1 MQKPTI
7 AKGTRDFLPEE
18 VKKRNFIIQK
28 LKKNFELFGFSPIET
43 PSFENLSTL
52 TGKYGEEGDRLI
64 FKILKSGDFTRKIKD
79 WGAGAQSLATQ
90 ISDKA
95 LRYDLTV
102 PFARFVVQHQSELI
116 FPFKRYQI
124 QPVWRADRPQKG
136 RFREFHQCD
145 ADVVGSDSLWQEID
159 LIQLYDFAFHD
170 LEIPTEIHIN
180 HRKILAGLAE
190 IAEIQEQLID
200 FTVALDKLDKIGQDA
215 VISEMKEK
223 GIQEN
228 SIEKFKPL
236 FHIQGTFD
244 EQLNQLEEFLKPSEI
259 GMQGIEDLKFIQNK
273 LKNHQ
278 FLSSELI
285 LNLTLARGLDYYT
298 GCIFEVKAKKVTM
311 GSIGGGGRYND
322 LTGIFGLKDMPGVG
336 ISFGLDRIYLV
347 MEELGLFPTQET
359 RHFKVLFIHF
369 GENEAS
375 EAQKYIQKLRQAGI
389 QAELYPEDAKMKKQF
404 SYGDKGNFSHV
415 ALLGEDEIKND
426 SLAVKNLK
434 SGEQYEIKQANLLSK
449 FNELKEIFYKA

>member
-28 LKKNFELFGFSPIET
+28 LRNNFELFGFSPIET
-43 PSFENLSTL
+43 PSFENISTL

-64 FKILKSGDFTRKIKD
+64 FKILKSGDFTRKVKN
-79 WGAGAQSLATQ
+79 WQVSSQNLATQ

-102 PFARFVVQHQSELI
+102 PFARFVVQNQNELN

-136 RFREFHQCD
+136 RFREFYQCD

-159 LIQLYDFAFHD
+159 FIQLYDFAFHD
-170 LEIPTEIHIN
+170 LNIPTQIHIN

-190 IAEIQEQLID
+190 IAHIQDQLID

-215 VISEMKEK
+215 VISEMEEK
-223 GIQEN
+223 GIQKN
-228 SIEKFKPL
+228 SIEKIKPL
-236 FHIQGTFD
+236 FLIQGTFN
-244 EQLNQLEEFLKPSEI
+244 EQLDYLEKFLKPSKI
-259 GMQGIEDLKFIQNK
+259 GMQGIYDLKFVQEK
-273 LKNHQ
+273 LKNYN

-298 GCIFEVKAKKVTM
+298 GCIFEVKAKNVTM
-311 GSIGGGGRYND
+311 GSIGGGGRYHD
-322 LTGIFGLKDMPGVG
+322 LTGIFGLNDMPGVG

-347 MEELGLFPTQET
+347 MEELQLFSTEEI
-359 RHFKVLFIHF
+359 RDFKILFINF
-369 GENEAS
+369 GDNEAT
-375 EAQKYIQKLRQAGI
+375 EAQKQIQKLRQAGI
-389 QAELYPEDAKMKKQF
+389 QAELYPENAKMKKQF
-404 SYGDKGNFSHV
+404 SYGDKGKFSHV
-415 ALLGEDEIKND
+415 ALLGEDEIKNNH
-426 SLAVKNLK
+426 LAVKDLK
-434 SGEQYEIKQANLLSK
+434 TGEQYQIQQENLLSK
-449 FNELKEIFYKA
+449 LNQLRELFYKA

>member
-1 MQKPTI
+1 M
-7 AKGTRDFLPEE
+7 
-18 VKKRNFIIQK
+18 
-28 LKKNFELFGFSPIET
+28 
-43 PSFENLSTL
+43 
-52 TGKYGEEGDRLI
+52 
-64 FKILKSGDFTRKIKD
+64 
-79 WGAGAQSLATQ
+79 
-90 ISDKA
+90 
-95 LRYDLTV
+95 
-102 PFARFVVQHQSELI
+102 
-116 FPFKRYQI
+116 
-124 QPVWRADRPQKG
+124 
-136 RFREFHQCD
+136 
-145 ADVVGSDSLWQEID
+145 GSDSLWQEID

-434 SGEQYEIKQANLLSK
+434 TGEQYEIKQANLLSK